1 MSIDD
6 SMIQTAIISVAG
18 FVAAGIVGVAVW
30 SLKRLVIDKAQS
42 LEDKLDAL
50 AVTVADMAV
59 KNAEDHG
66 DVIERVSKIEGQLS
80 GLRAPWQRDKR

>member
-6 SMIQTAIISVAG
+6 SMVQTTIISMLG
-18 FVAAGIVGVAVW
+18 FVAAGLVGIAVW
-30 SLKRLVIDKAQS
+30 SLKRVLVDKVDGIEA
-42 LEDKLDAL
+42 KLDAL
-50 AVTVADMAV
+50 AKTVAEMAV

-66 DVIERVSKIEGQLS
+66 DVIERVSTIEGQLS